1 MIIKASDWKYSYYN
15 TEYNDDD
22 EEILILEFETINEDN
37 ESKSTIAYV
46 GKLRLRSVNII
57 KYDWTNEVE

>member
-1 MIIKASDWKYSYYN
+1 MIIKASDWEYSYYN
-15 TEYNDDD
+15 TEYNDD
-22 EEILILEFETINEDN
+22 EEILILDFEAINEDN
-37 ESKSTIAYV
+37 ESKGTIAYV